1 MVLIGLVILSVS
13 VALLF
18 EGLQEIPLTYI
29 KPANGFEWRLCD
41 GFRSTYVLGKLGKVL
56 DMGIPEEQHTTA
68 QTTPIPTGI
77 LTPMPTEADHVVE
90 PTMTRSFIE
99 PRALI
104 EIPDHS
110 QVGKIEGFLESFKTF
125 FFDSKNIFP
134 QALIFII
141 YAGAVLLLLRA
152 ARTYFLFAY
161 TIWKRGGL
169 YLTGRATH
177 GGIDKVDAEF
187 ELQRYLL
194 LSKMDL
200 IQASAG
206 VFALLKATDGELK
219 QRMATITTT
228 FAQCSKE
235 VLEECVLLKEAAH
248 GLKTEYTTWPT
259 RDELLRDY
267 IENFKDS
274 LTAAKDDL
282 DSEID
287 RLKNL
292 IPNFTEEFHRTVRRL
307 DANLLGSLPM
317 VYLKERRL
325 LESNIQTIREAM
337 NQLPY
342 LGSLENEVA
351 LASTEMENIQ
361 TQMRGMVAD
370 SREALRNTV
379 CIHQEIDELKDKL
392 RYLEEELAPSRL
404 APKSANINKK
414 GFRDIPKLSIVGLPT
429 NALNDFGGETS
440 NTDYHGDANYD
451 MRQGLKKHGKVD
463 ESDIESF
470 PSSLARSV
478 TSSELSE
485 SLLRALMVEDP
496 ADIHGKGRWNID
508 EDASSSVSI
517 SPQYPPCK
525 ERNMLWSSSLESDSE
540 IEEECSG
547 EKQLQSSS

>member
-18 EGLQEIPLTYI
+18 EGLQEIPVTYI
-29 KPANGFEWRLCD
+29 KPANGFEWRLYD
-41 GFRSTYVLGKLGKVL
+41 GFRSTYVLDKLGKVL
-56 DMGIPEEQHTTA
+56 DIGIPEEQHTTV

-77 LTPMPTEADHVVE
+77 LAPMPTEADRVVE
-90 PTMTRSFIE
+90 PTMTRNFIE

-104 EIPDHS
+104 EIPDHA
-110 QVGKIEGFLESFKTF
+110 QAGKIEGFLESLKTF
-125 FFDSKNIFP
+125 FFDGKNVFG

-141 YAGAVLLLLRA
+141 YASAVLLLLRA
-152 ARTYFLFAY
+152 TRTYFLFAY
-161 TIWKRGGL
+161 TIWKRGRL

-177 GGIDKVDAEF
+177 GGIDKTDAEF

-200 IQASAG
+200 IKASAE
-206 VFALLKATDGELK
+206 VFTLLKATDGEIK
-219 QRMATITTT
+219 QQMARITTT

-235 VLEECVLLKEAAH
+235 ILEECVLLKEAAH

-267 IENFKDS
+267 IGNFKDS

-317 VYLKERRL
+317 VYLKERQL
-325 LESNIQTIREAM
+325 LESNIKTIREAM

-342 LGSLENEVA
+342 FGSLEHEVA
-351 LASTEMENIQ
+351 LARTEMENIQ
-361 TQMRGMVAD
+361 TQMRSMVTD

-379 CIHQEIDELKDKL
+379 CIYQEIDELKVCIK
-392 RYLEEELAPSRL
+392 P
-404 APKSANINKK
+404 
-414 GFRDIPKLSIVGLPT
+414 
-429 NALNDFGGETS
+429 
-440 NTDYHGDANYD
+440 
-451 MRQGLKKHGKVD
+451 
-463 ESDIESF
+463 
-470 PSSLARSV
+470 
-478 TSSELSE
+478 
-485 SLLRALMVEDP
+485 
-496 ADIHGKGRWNID
+496 
-508 EDASSSVSI
+508 
-517 SPQYPPCK
+517 
-525 ERNMLWSSSLESDSE
+525 
-540 IEEECSG
+540 
-547 EKQLQSSS
+547 